1 MAIQLGAKNSS
12 KKIKNLFKLI
22 WRLFK
27 DGELDIPVEGGA
39 PVRRRSINLWR
50 PIAGIFSVNLREEN
64 VDEAPISPGPE
75 SDPYDQGP
83 HEAIQVNPFFIWKN
97 FWIFA
102 SEDNKS
108 GFGLGLKML
117 FSQSLN

>member
-1 MAIQLGAKNSS
+1 MIL
-12 KKIKNLFKLI
+12 LI
-22 WRLFK
+22 NILK

-83 HEAIQVNPFFIWKN
+83 HEAIQAIPAFPKSFKIPNIFRFSFYAKN
-97 FWIFA
+97 A
-102 SEDNKS
+102 SANSTALMK
-108 GFGLGLKML
+108 
-117 FSQSLN
+117 